1 MIYRY
6 KKMLEKEM
14 ATYSILLAGEFHG
27 QRSLAGYSPYRC
39 KDLDMTDQL
48 STSTYICTMCPDY
61 VREKLNVESVEPK
74 CQSAQTS
81 VTHVLLTV

>member
-6 KKMLEKEM
+6 RKMLEKEM
-14 ATYSILLAGEFHG
+14 ATYSNLAGEFHG
-27 QRSLAGYSPYRC
+27 QRSLAGYSPYSC

-61 VREKLNVESVEPK
+61 VREQLNV
-74 CQSAQTS
+74 
-81 VTHVLLTV
+81 